1 MTPPFTLPFKTG
13 RFFFFKVDFWSTW
26 VLVRG
31 VGREETWRQDTVRSL
46 VGVVRPM
53 VQGVGVEAE
62 QSSGEMRL
70 HGKKGTSV

>member
-1 MTPPFTLPFKTG
+1 M
-13 RFFFFKVDFWSTW
+13 
-26 VLVRG
+26 
-31 VGREETWRQDTVRSL
+31 VRSL

-70 HGKKGTSV
+70 HGEEGTSV